1 MKPAC
6 LRVEDM
12 GLSLSPLHFPSICVP
27 WSEPWPGLLVLQ
39 RGFPAPGV
47 RTLEQ
52 GLREGGVGRAGV
64 SGSRL
69 GCGEGGPAGGRG
81 VPRPEITQTPFARG

>member
-27 WSEPWPGLLVLQ
+27 GLSPGPGSWFCSG
-39 RGFPAPGV
+39 GFPAPGV

-52 GLREGGVGRAGV
+52 GAQEGGVGRAGV

-69 GCGEGGPAGGRG
+69 KSGRGPAGAGCPALRS
-81 VPRPEITQTPFARG
+81 TQTPFARG